1 MSTRHHHAT
10 ERDPPEKAL
19 RLTPRSVFLSCFVL
33 SESEDECSL
42 RQAAQSQHFLIGF
55 KDRELEEEYLDDLV
69 LNVSKTRI
77 LVGYFFSFV
86 LVLVSMLPEFA
97 GAKWAVLDSLNGA
110 PNVVQQQLEEL
121 APTIARILCFPI
133 AIAATLLCISWCP
146 SGTAVLR
153 VAELVFCSYI
163 VIVACEITFGY
174 FKNIDAPIWVYN
186 IDEWG

>member
-33 SESEDECSL
+33 SESEDERSL
-42 RQAAQSQHFLIGF
+42 RQAAPSQHFLIGF

-86 LVLVSMLPEFA
+86 LVLVSILPAFA
-97 GAKWAVLDSLNGA
+97 GVQWGVLESLNGA
-110 PNVVQQQLEEL
+110 PNVVQQQLEEW
-121 APTIARILCFPI
+121 APTIARFLCFPI
-133 AIAATLLCISWCP
+133 AIAATLLCLKWCP

-153 VAELVFCSYI
+153 VAELAFRSYI
-163 VIVACEITFGY
+163 VVVACDITFGY